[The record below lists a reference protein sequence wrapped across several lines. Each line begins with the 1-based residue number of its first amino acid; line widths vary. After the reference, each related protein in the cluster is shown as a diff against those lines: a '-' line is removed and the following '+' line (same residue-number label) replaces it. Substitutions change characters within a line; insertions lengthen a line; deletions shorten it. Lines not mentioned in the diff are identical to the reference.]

1 MFCFGFRYGMLF
13 FILLKFFINFF
24 KYIFLDTKDVQDV
37 KPESKRLSSQKIT
50 YLTKQKFN
58 TEKQKIKRK
67 GFRKLLF
74 YIKRSWLKLYFD
86 TVYTDSIYS

>member
-1 MFCFGFRYGMLF
+1 MLF